1 MVWRR
6 GPLWMT
12 RTILTKSL
20 LLSLVFALVAVW
32 AHADVIVHKD
42 GRRIEGT
49 ITSEDGGKVKIKTS
63 FGELEF
69 ARADIVS
76 IERGKTSAQEYVD
89 RQAACK
95 TAEDFY
101 QLGLWAQKK
110 LMYAETRACMK
121 KATELD
127 PHHTLAQQFF
137 GRVLYKGEWLSPE
150 DRDKKQKSD
159 EEAEMLARGLVRW
172 QDTDGTTRWVTPEEK
187 THFDKHEVQVDG
199 KWIPFEVAQHLKG
212 LQEFDGRW
220 LPAAEA
226 FARTDEAMVESITH
240 VRYHVVLSDDACLAG
255 PQSEEDLQA
264 LAAGLN
270 RGREWFDGAFQVS
283 PGLDLFGGRRAEFY
297 LFTSNDEYV
306 NTVDHFGSLTTTVP
320 PEWAEAVKKTHGFLW
335 WDPYPLSSARQWNR
349 PPDDLVGHCYHH
361 WGHLLLNRLGYD
373 GRLLPP
379 WFDEGVA
386 SLMEF
391 RVHERNAVYCRGMK
405 SEKPEGPSTGGGVP
419 RKGETKAAKVPVKTA
434 PVAPFDPKAM
444 RNGQWKAALVAG
456 LPEFPPFD
464 TLAGKQFDEL
474 EMPDIAASMGIAQWL
489 ESRGPGSLRK
499 FLDVLRKNAPKSPT
513 RVLPQSWDRDR
524 VYNEAFQAAAGVTWK
539 EADAAWRTW
548 IAAK

>member
-1 MVWRR
+1 MA
-6 GPLWMT
+6 
-12 RTILTKSL
+12 RTILTQTWL
-20 LLSLVFALVAVW
+20 LPLAFLFAAAW
-32 AHADVIVHKD
+32 AQADVIVHKD

-49 ITSEDGGKVKIKTS
+49 ITSEAGGKLKIKTS

-76 IERGKTSAQEYVD
+76 IERGKTTAQDYAD
-89 RQAACK
+89 REKACK

-127 PHHTLAQQFF
+127 PHHALAQQFF
-137 GRVLYKGEWLSPE
+137 GRVLYKGEWMSPE

-159 EEAEMLARGLVRW
+159 EEAEMLALGLVRW
-172 QDTDGTTRWVTPEEK
+172 QDQDGNVRWVTPDEK
-187 THFDKHEVQVDG
+187 AHLDKHEVLVEG

-212 LQEFDGRW
+212 LQEFDHRW

-226 FARTDEAMVESITH
+226 FARADEAIVEGITH
-240 VRYHVVLSDDACLAG
+240 VHYHVVLSDDACLAG
-255 PQSEEDLQA
+255 PQSEDDLQA
-264 LAAGLN
+264 VAAGLN
-270 RGREWFDGAFQVS
+270 RGREWFDATLQS
-283 PGLDLFGGRRAEFY
+283 APGLGLFGGRRAEFY

-306 NTVDHFGSLTTTVP
+306 NTVDHFASLTTTVT

-349 PPDDLVGHCYHH
+349 PEDDLVGHCYHH

-379 WFDEGVA
+379 WFDEGFAAV
-386 SLMEF
+386 MEF

-405 SEKPEGPSTGGGVP
+405 GEKPDGPTTGGGAP
-419 RKGETKAAKVPVKTA
+419 HKNDTKAGKAPAKTA

-444 RNGQWKAALVAG
+444 RNGQWKAALAAG
-456 LPEFPPFD
+456 ISEVP
-464 TLAGKQFDEL
+464 AFDEL
-474 EMPDIAASMGIAQWL
+474 ASLQFNELEMSDIAASMGIVQWL
-489 ESRGPGSLRK
+489 ESLGPGTLRK
-499 FLDVLRKNAPKSPT
+499 FLDVLRKDAPPSPT
-513 RVLPQSWDRDR
+513 RVHALSWERDNM
-524 VYNEAFQAAAGVTWK
+524 YDEAFKAAAGMTRK

-548 IAAK
+548 LAKK